1 VRTAEPRRFIFRED
15 GGIGTISSVR
25 RLSALRFD
33 DFGVDPPVFCPL
45 TVRLERAFAAPAPA
59 VAAFF
64 RAGVRLAAAL
74 RVRDV
79 AGFAAAAFFA
89 DFAPDL
95 ARSLDAADFFFGRAV
110 AFPAVLDFFRDEAA
124 LDLPP
129 PVRFA
134 MMESFRNLDSFAI
147 SVVLSDAYRKSDGAT
162 EHLLTEIAG
171 RRIPLPKRRHSYG
184 WVADIPDHSC
194 DDKRSAQGMA
204 NVEDEQTPGPV
215 RGAAGTLDR
224 AERGDRGGLKALPRE
239 DDDRT
244 DPEEYAR
251 LLDSYDSSFRNIAE
265 GEVVKGTVLKV
276 TASEVIVDVG
286 YKSEGIIAVDEFV
299 DENGLVTVEA
309 GDIVDVLLERTE
321 DRDGYVVLS
330 REKAEKMKIWD
341 EVEKAYVER
350 KVVIGRVIERIKG
363 GLAVDIGVR
372 AFLPGSQIDVRPV
385 RNLDALRGQELRM
398 RVIKVNKKRGNIV
411 LSRKALLEEENAE
424 KKKHTLETLAEGKVL
439 RGVVK
444 NITDYGAFIDLGGID
459 GLLHI
464 TDMSWG
470 RVGHPSELFKV
481 NDEIDV
487 VVLKYDAATERVSLG
502 HKQLITDPWAN
513 VMDRYPVGARSGGKV
528 VSLTDYGAFVEL
540 ESGVE
545 GLIHVSEMSWSKR
558 VKHPSKI
565 LNVGDPV
572 DAMVLGVD
580 PTARRISL
588 GLKQVES
595 NPWHDL
601 AEKYPVGSKI
611 QGKVR
616 NLTEFGAFV
625 EVEEDID
632 GLIHISDMSWSK
644 RIKHPSEVLK
654 KGDVVD
660 AMVLNID
667 AENQRL
673 SLGLKQLATDIWD
686 DFFTRHHVGDTIEG
700 KVVRM
705 TNFGAFV
712 ELDEGIEG
720 LIHVS
725 EFDDSRHASK
735 DEEKIDLKVGE
746 TYPMKIIKLA
756 PEERKIGL
764 SIRAL
769 KSDEFRTDWETY
781 QEGAGDGSAT
791 LGDHF
796 RSNR

>member
-1 VRTAEPRRFIFRED
+1 MANPEELEKIDVGDSGERRRPRPSPRLRRLTSPDDDTAE
-15 GGIGTISSVR
+15 T
-25 RLSALRFD
+25 A
-33 DFGVDPPVFCPL
+33 
-45 TVRLERAFAAPAPA
+45 
-59 VAAFF
+59 
-64 RAGVRLAAAL
+64 
-74 RVRDV
+74 
-79 AGFAAAAFFA
+79 
-89 DFAPDL
+89 
-95 ARSLDAADFFFGRAV
+95 
-110 AFPAVLDFFRDEAA
+110 
-124 LDLPP
+124 
-129 PVRFA
+129 
-134 MMESFRNLDSFAI
+134 
-147 SVVLSDAYRKSDGAT
+147 
-162 EHLLTEIAG
+162 
-171 RRIPLPKRRHSYG
+171 
-184 WVADIPDHSC
+184 
-194 DDKRSAQGMA
+194 
-204 NVEDEQTPGPV
+204 
-215 RGAAGTLDR
+215 
-224 AERGDRGGLKALPRE
+224 
-239 DDDRT
+239 
-244 DPEEYAR
+244 EYAR
-251 LLDSYDSSFRNIAE
+251 LLDQYDTSFRSIAE
-265 GEVVKGTVLKV
+265 GEVVKGTVLRV
-276 TASEVIVDVG
+276 TPSEVVVDVG
-286 YKSEGIIAVDEFV
+286 YKSEGLISVSEFV
-299 DENGLVTVEA
+299 DETGQVTVRA
-309 GDIVDVLLERTE
+309 GDIVDVLLERSE
-321 DRDGYVVLS
+321 DRDGHVVLS

-341 EVEKAYVER
+341 EVERAYAER

-411 LSRKALLEEENAE
+411 LSRKVLLEEENAE
-424 KKKHTLETLAEGKVL
+424 RKKHTLDSLAEGKVL

-470 RVGHPSELFKV
+470 RVSHPSEVFKV

-502 HKQLITDPWAN
+502 HKQLAADPWSD
-513 VMDRYPVGARSGGKV
+513 VVERYPVTAKVHGKV

-540 ESGVE
+540 EPGVE

-565 LNVGDPV
+565 LNVGDQV
-572 DAMVLGVD
+572 EAMVLGVD

-595 NPWHDL
+595 NPWLEL
-601 AEKYPVGSKI
+601 ADKYPVGSRI
-611 QGKVR
+611 TGRVR

-625 EVEEDID
+625 EVEEGID

-644 RIKHPSEVLK
+644 RLKHPSEVLK
-654 KGDVVD
+654 KGDKVD
-660 AMVLNID
+660 AMVLNVD

-673 SLGLKQLATDIWD
+673 SLGLKQLMTDVWD
-686 DFFTRHHVGDTIEG
+686 EFFSHHNVGDVVEG

-712 ELDEGIEG
+712 ELADGVEG

-725 EFDDSRHASK
+725 EFDDSRADDK
-735 DEEKIDLKVGE
+735 VDLEVEKA
-746 TYPMKIIKLA
+746 YQMKIIKLS
-756 PEERKIGL
+756 PSERKIGL

-769 KSDEFRTDWETY
+769 KSDEYRTDWESY
-781 QEGAGDGSAT
+781 ASDAGSPHVT

-796 RSNR
+796 RRNQ

>member
-1 VRTAEPRRFIFRED
+1 MATDKSQHIITSGGGAAELDE
-15 GGIGTISSVR
+15 S
-25 RLSALRFD
+25 
-33 DFGVDPPVFCPL
+33 VDP
-45 TVRLERAFAAPAPA
+45 
-59 VAAFF
+59 
-64 RAGVRLAAAL
+64 
-74 RVRDV
+74 
-79 AGFAAAAFFA
+79 
-89 DFAPDL
+89 
-95 ARSLDAADFFFGRAV
+95 
-110 AFPAVLDFFRDEAA
+110 
-124 LDLPP
+124 
-129 PVRFA
+129 
-134 MMESFRNLDSFAI
+134 
-147 SVVLSDAYRKSDGAT
+147 
-162 EHLLTEIAG
+162 
-171 RRIPLPKRRHSYG
+171 
-184 WVADIPDHSC
+184 
-194 DDKRSAQGMA
+194 Q
-204 NVEDEQTPGPV
+204 
-215 RGAAGTLDR
+215 
-224 AERGDRGGLKALPRE
+224 
-239 DDDRT
+239 
-244 DPEEYAR
+244 EYAR
-251 LLDSYDSSFRNIAE
+251 LLDLYDNSFRNIAE
-265 GEVVKGTVLKV
+265 GEVVKGSVVIV

-286 YKSEGIIAVDEFV
+286 YTFEGIIPVGEFV
-299 DENGLVTVEA
+299 DETGQISVQA
-309 GDIVDVLLERTE
+309 GDTVDVLLERTE
-321 DRDGYVVLS
+321 DREGYVVLS

-341 EVEKAYVER
+341 EVEKAYAER
-350 KVVIGRVIERIKG
+350 KGVVGRVIERIKG

-411 LSRKALLEEENAE
+411 LSRKVLLEEENAE
-424 KKKHTLETLAEGKVL
+424 KKKHTLHTLAEGKVL
-439 RGVVK
+439 KGTVK

-470 RVGHPSELFKV
+470 RVQHPSEIFKV

-502 HKQLITDPWAN
+502 HKQLATDPWSD
-513 VMDRYPVGARSGGKV
+513 VVDRYPVTARVHGKV
-528 VSLTDYGAFVEL
+528 VSLPDYGAFVEL
-540 ESGVE
+540 EPGVE

-565 LNVGDPV
+565 LNVGDEI

-588 GLKQVES
+588 GLKQVET

-611 QGKVR
+611 TGKVR

-654 KGDVVD
+654 KGDVVE

-667 AENQRL
+667 AENNRL

-686 DFFTRHHVGDTIEG
+686 DFFSRRHLGDTIEG

-725 EFDDSRHASK
+725 EFDDSRQTGK
-735 DEEKIDLKVGE
+735 DDEKIELKVGE
-746 TYPMKIIKLA
+746 SYQMKIIKLA

-769 KSDEFRTDWETY
+769 KSDEFRADWENY
-781 QEGAGDGSAT
+781 QESSGDGTAT

-796 RSNR
+796 RNNR

>member
-1 VRTAEPRRFIFRED
+1 MVNADDERTQKEAVPEGAGSAPRAGGKAQARGGVLTPFKDED
-15 GGIGTISSVR
+15 
-25 RLSALRFD
+25 
-33 DFGVDPPVFCPL
+33 VDPQEFS
-45 TVRLERAFAAPAPA
+45 RM
-59 VAAFF
+59 
-64 RAGVRLAAAL
+64 
-74 RVRDV
+74 
-79 AGFAAAAFFA
+79 
-89 DFAPDL
+89 
-95 ARSLDAADFFFGRAV
+95 LD
-110 AFPAVLDFFRDEAA
+110 
-124 LDLPP
+124 
-129 PVRFA
+129 
-134 MMESFRNLDSFAI
+134 I
-147 SVVLSDAYRKSDGAT
+147 
-162 EHLLTEIAG
+162 
-171 RRIPLPKRRHSYG
+171 
-184 WVADIPDHSC
+184 
-194 DDKRSAQGMA
+194 
-204 NVEDEQTPGPV
+204 
-215 RGAAGTLDR
+215 
-224 AERGDRGGLKALPRE
+224 
-239 DDDRT
+239 
-244 DPEEYAR
+244 
-251 LLDSYDSSFRNIAE
+251 YDNSFRNIAE
-265 GEVVKGTVLKV
+265 GEVMKGTVLKV
-276 TASEVIVDVG
+276 TPSEVIVDIG
-286 YKSEGIIAVDEFV
+286 YKSEGIIGVDEFL
-299 DENGLVTVEA
+299 DERGEVTVQP
-309 GDIVDVLLERTE
+309 GDTVDVLLERTE

-341 EVEKAYVER
+341 EVEKAYADR

-411 LSRKALLEEENAE
+411 LSRKVLLEEENAE
-424 KKKHTLETLAEGKVL
+424 KKKHTLHTLAEGKVL
-439 RGVVK
+439 KGIVK

-487 VVLKYDAATERVSLG
+487 IVLKYDPATERVSLG
-502 HKQLITDPWAN
+502 HKQLVNDPWSN
-513 VMDRYPVGARSGGKV
+513 VSDRYPVGARMSGKV
-528 VSLTDYGAFVEL
+528 VSLTDYGAFIEL
-540 ESGVE
+540 EPGVE

-565 LNVGDPV
+565 LNVGDSV

-580 PTARRISL
+580 ATARRISL
-588 GLKQVES
+588 GLKQVET
-595 NPWHDL
+595 NPWHEL

-611 QGKVR
+611 VGKVR

-625 EVEEDID
+625 EVEDDID

-654 KGDVVD
+654 KGDKVE

-686 DFFTRHHVGDTIEG
+686 DFFSRHQVGQTIEG
-700 KVVRM
+700 KVVRV

-725 EFDDSRHASK
+725 ELDDTKGS
-735 DEEKIDLKVGE
+735 EKIELTVGE
-746 TYPMKIIKLA
+746 NYPMKIIKLV
-756 PEERKIGL
+756 PSERKIGL

-769 KSDEFRTDWETY
+769 KSDEFRADWEEY
-781 QEGAGDGSAT
+781 AEKAGTGEAT

-796 RSNR
+796 KARN

>member
-1 VRTAEPRRFIFRED
+1 
-15 GGIGTISSVR
+15 
-25 RLSALRFD
+25 
-33 DFGVDPPVFCPL
+33 
-45 TVRLERAFAAPAPA
+45 
-59 VAAFF
+59 
-64 RAGVRLAAAL
+64 
-74 RVRDV
+74 
-79 AGFAAAAFFA
+79 
-89 DFAPDL
+89 
-95 ARSLDAADFFFGRAV
+95 
-110 AFPAVLDFFRDEAA
+110 
-124 LDLPP
+124 
-129 PVRFA
+129 
-134 MMESFRNLDSFAI
+134 
-147 SVVLSDAYRKSDGAT
+147 
-162 EHLLTEIAG
+162 
-171 RRIPLPKRRHSYG
+171 
-184 WVADIPDHSC
+184 
-194 DDKRSAQGMA
+194 MA
-204 NVEDEQTPGPV
+204 NVEDENTPGAQS
-215 RGAAGTLDR
+215 RGGVATTDRPTRERAG
-224 AERGDRGGLKALPRE
+224 GGLKVRPRE
-239 DDDRT
+239 DDEQIDA
-244 DPEEYAR
+244 DEYAK
-251 LLDSYDSSFRNIAE
+251 LLDIYDTSFRNIAE

-276 TASEVIVDVG
+276 TASEVVVDVG
-286 YKSEGIIAVDEFV
+286 YKSEGIIAVSEFL
-299 DENGLVTVEA
+299 DEA
-309 GDIVDVLLERTE
+309 GEITVQAGDLVDVLLERTE
-321 DRDGYVVLS
+321 DREGYVVLS

-341 EVEKAYVER
+341 EVEKAYAER

-439 RGVVK
+439 KGVVK

-470 RVGHPSELFKV
+470 RVGHPSEIFKV

-487 VVLKYDAATERVSLG
+487 IVLKYDAATERVSLG

-513 VMDRYPVGARSGGKV
+513 VLDRYPVGARMAGKV
-528 VSLTDYGAFVEL
+528 VSLTDYGAFIEL
-540 ESGVE
+540 EAGVE

-565 LNVGDPV
+565 LNVGDTV

-580 PTARRISL
+580 GAARRISL
-588 GLKQVES
+588 GLKQVEA

-601 AEKYPVGSKI
+601 TDKYPVGSKI

-625 EVEEDID
+625 EVEEEID

-686 DFFTRHHVGDTIEG
+686 DFFTRRHVGDTIEG
-700 KVVRM
+700 KVMRM

-725 EFDDSRHASK
+725 EFDDSNK
-735 DEEKIDLKVGE
+735 DKIELTVGE

-756 PEERKIGL
+756 PAERKIGL

-769 KSDEFRTDWETY
+769 KSDEFRTDYEEY
-781 QEGAGDGSAT
+781 REGTGDGTAT

-796 RSNR
+796 RKA

>member
-1 VRTAEPRRFIFRED
+1 ATDNSTLNNPKGGGTGTADLKTSGF
-15 GGIGTISSVR
+15 SQM
-25 RLSALRFD
+25 D
-33 DFGVDPPVFCPL
+33 DQVDP
-45 TVRLERAFAAPAPA
+45 
-59 VAAFF
+59 
-64 RAGVRLAAAL
+64 
-74 RVRDV
+74 
-79 AGFAAAAFFA
+79 
-89 DFAPDL
+89 
-95 ARSLDAADFFFGRAV
+95 
-110 AFPAVLDFFRDEAA
+110 
-124 LDLPP
+124 
-129 PVRFA
+129 
-134 MMESFRNLDSFAI
+134 
-147 SVVLSDAYRKSDGAT
+147 
-162 EHLLTEIAG
+162 
-171 RRIPLPKRRHSYG
+171 
-184 WVADIPDHSC
+184 
-194 DDKRSAQGMA
+194 Q
-204 NVEDEQTPGPV
+204 
-215 RGAAGTLDR
+215 
-224 AERGDRGGLKALPRE
+224 
-239 DDDRT
+239 
-244 DPEEYAR
+244 EYAR
-251 LLDSYDSSFRNIAE
+251 LLSSYDNSFRNIAE

-286 YKSEGIIAVDEFV
+286 YKSEGIISVEEFL
-299 DENGLVTVEA
+299 DENREVTVQP

-341 EVEKAYVER
+341 EVEKAYAER

-439 RGVVK
+439 KGIVK
-444 NITDYGAFIDLGGID
+444 NLTDYGGID

-487 VVLKYDAATERVSLG
+487 IVLKYDPATERVSLG

-513 VMDRYPVGARSGGKV
+513 VMDRYPVGARMGGKV

-540 ESGVE
+540 EAGVE

-565 LNVGDPV
+565 LNVGDTV

-588 GLKQVES
+588 GLKQVET

-601 AEKYPVGSKI
+601 ADKYPVGSKI

-625 EVEEDID
+625 EVEEEID

-654 KGDVVD
+654 KGDVVE

-725 EFDDSRHASK
+725 EFDDSHRPGK
-735 DEEKIDLKVGE
+735 G
-746 TYPMKIIKLA
+746 
-756 PEERKIGL
+756 EERIE
-764 SIRAL
+764 L
-769 KSDEFRTDWETY
+769 K
-781 QEGAGDGSAT
+781 
-791 LGDHF
+791 
-796 RSNR
+796 

>member
-1 VRTAEPRRFIFRED
+1 M
-15 GGIGTISSVR
+15 
-25 RLSALRFD
+25 D
-33 DFGVDPPVFCPL
+33 DHVDP
-45 TVRLERAFAAPAPA
+45 
-59 VAAFF
+59 
-64 RAGVRLAAAL
+64 
-74 RVRDV
+74 
-79 AGFAAAAFFA
+79 
-89 DFAPDL
+89 
-95 ARSLDAADFFFGRAV
+95 
-110 AFPAVLDFFRDEAA
+110 
-124 LDLPP
+124 
-129 PVRFA
+129 
-134 MMESFRNLDSFAI
+134 
-147 SVVLSDAYRKSDGAT
+147 
-162 EHLLTEIAG
+162 
-171 RRIPLPKRRHSYG
+171 
-184 WVADIPDHSC
+184 
-194 DDKRSAQGMA
+194 Q
-204 NVEDEQTPGPV
+204 
-215 RGAAGTLDR
+215 
-224 AERGDRGGLKALPRE
+224 
-239 DDDRT
+239 
-244 DPEEYAR
+244 EYAR
-251 LLDSYDSSFRNIAE
+251 LLDLYDNSFRNIAE

-286 YKSEGIIAVDEFV
+286 YKSEGIIPIDEFV
-299 DENGLVTVEA
+299 DETGQISVQP
-309 GDIVDVLLERTE
+309 GDTVDVLLERTE
-321 DRDGYVVLS
+321 DREGYVVLS

-341 EVEKAYVER
+341 EVEKAYAEK

-411 LSRKALLEEENAE
+411 LSRKVLLEEENAE
-424 KKKHTLETLAEGKVL
+424 KKKHTLDTLAEGKVL

-470 RVGHPSELFKV
+470 RVSHPSELFKV

-487 VVLKYDAATERVSLG
+487 IVLKYDPATERVSLG
-502 HKQLITDPWAN
+502 HKQLMNDPWSN
-513 VMDRYPVGARSGGKV
+513 VIERYPVGARMSGKV

-540 ESGVE
+540 EPGVE

-565 LNVGDPV
+565 LNVGDSV
-572 DAMVLGVD
+572 EAMVLGVD
-580 PTARRISL
+580 PGARRISL

-595 NPWHDL
+595 NPWHEL
-601 AEKYPVGSKI
+601 SEKYPIGTTI
-611 QGKVR
+611 TGKVR

-625 EVEEDID
+625 EVEEGID

-644 RIKHPSEVLK
+644 RLKHPSEVLK
-654 KGDVVD
+654 KGDTVE

-673 SLGLKQLATDIWD
+673 SLGLKQLQTDVWD
-686 DFFTRHHVGDTIEG
+686 EFFTQHHMGDVVEG
-700 KVVRM
+700 KVVRL

-712 ELDEGIEG
+712 ELVEGIEG

-725 EFDDSRHASK
+725 EFDDSH
-735 DEEKIDLKVGE
+735 GG
-746 TYPMKIIKLA
+746 IKLIA
-756 PEERKIGL
+756 AERKIGL

-769 KSDEFRTDWETY
+769 KNDEFRADWEAYT
-781 QEGAGDGSAT
+781 ETTGRPEVT

-796 RSNR
+796 KHQN

>member
-1 VRTAEPRRFIFRED
+1 MVNVDDERTQREAGPEGAGSAPRAGGKAQARGGVLTPFKDED
-15 GGIGTISSVR
+15 
-25 RLSALRFD
+25 
-33 DFGVDPPVFCPL
+33 VDPQEFS
-45 TVRLERAFAAPAPA
+45 RM
-59 VAAFF
+59 
-64 RAGVRLAAAL
+64 
-74 RVRDV
+74 
-79 AGFAAAAFFA
+79 
-89 DFAPDL
+89 
-95 ARSLDAADFFFGRAV
+95 LD
-110 AFPAVLDFFRDEAA
+110 
-124 LDLPP
+124 
-129 PVRFA
+129 
-134 MMESFRNLDSFAI
+134 I
-147 SVVLSDAYRKSDGAT
+147 
-162 EHLLTEIAG
+162 
-171 RRIPLPKRRHSYG
+171 
-184 WVADIPDHSC
+184 
-194 DDKRSAQGMA
+194 
-204 NVEDEQTPGPV
+204 
-215 RGAAGTLDR
+215 
-224 AERGDRGGLKALPRE
+224 
-239 DDDRT
+239 
-244 DPEEYAR
+244 
-251 LLDSYDSSFRNIAE
+251 YDNSFRNIAE
-265 GEVVKGTVLKV
+265 GEVMKGTVLKV
-276 TASEVIVDVG
+276 TPSEVIVDIG
-286 YKSEGIIAVDEFV
+286 YKSEGIIGVDEFLNEHGEV
-299 DENGLVTVEA
+299 AVQP

-341 EVEKAYVER
+341 DVEKAYAER

-411 LSRKALLEEENAE
+411 LSRKVLLEEENAE
-424 KKKHTLETLAEGKVL
+424 KKKHTLDTLAEGKVL
-439 RGVVK
+439 KGTVK

-487 VVLKYDAATERVSLG
+487 IVLKYDPATERVSLG
-502 HKQLITDPWAN
+502 HKQLVNDPWSN
-513 VMDRYPVGARSGGKV
+513 VSDRYPVGARMSGKV
-528 VSLTDYGAFVEL
+528 VSLTDYGAFIEL
-540 ESGVE
+540 EPGVE

-565 LNVGDPV
+565 LNVGDSV

-580 PTARRISL
+580 ATARRISL

-595 NPWHDL
+595 NPWHEL
-601 AEKYPVGSKI
+601 ADKFPVGSKI
-611 QGKVR
+611 VGQVR

-654 KGDVVD
+654 KGDKVE

-667 AENQRL
+667 AENKRL

-686 DFFTRHHVGDTIEG
+686 DFFSRHQVGQTIEG
-700 KVVRM
+700 KVVRV

-725 EFDDSRHASK
+725 ELDDTK
-735 DEEKIDLKVGE
+735 GGEKIELTVGE
-746 TYPMKIIKLA
+746 NYPMKIIKLV
-756 PEERKIGL
+756 PSERKIGL

-769 KSDEFRTDWETY
+769 KSDEFRADWEEY
-781 QEGAGDGSAT
+781 SERAGTGEAT

-796 RSNR
+796 KARN